1 MGQKKALNGSHLEV
15 FLALQH
21 NTEHDFDLSISN
33 VFLTFVQLL
42 QEIKK
47 KQKRGYA
54 FKFQIR
60 LKAFLEKFS
69 FENNKL
75 IKIEE
80 WFPSNTYTV
89 LDSIH
94 IRKKINTAI
103 RDIYKRY
110 DSFVQRGSGW
120 VLKKVSKFSVSI
132 MKFKLFQGG
141 CLSALLPREL
151 RKKCCCVSI
160 KNIPKNKCFFY
171 CVAAALYEN
180 TTKKNKYRK
189 SNQHDKIIEL
199 LPFDNMEGP
208 VSIRE
213 IKYLEKNSCVSVNV
227 YGYDKI
233 PYPYYISEFVKK
245 LYHVDVL
252 LHNNHYYLIRNMSTF
267 ASGEKSNRRKCYV
280 CQYCLCYFVK
290 KERYDLHVELC
301 VKGGHQYEFPHK
313 DAAQLNFSNY
323 SNIVPASFVMYCD
336 LEAMITK
343 EVKVNRGKIQTKSV
357 HVPVA
362 VGAITVCRPKKEF
375 GSLPMI
381 YTGADCIDVL
391 LQFIQSEV
399 SRVSNIL
406 KNVCVPCVMRPE
418 DKYMHKHAK
427 HCFMCRKKFSDFRHL
442 DKVRDHCHLSGKFR
456 ITLCSTCNLTCAK
469 RPPEIHLFF
478 HGLSNYDSHFIIQ
491 KLYNFSSTEIKIIP
505 KNTEKYLSFSVG
517 CVHFK
522 DSYQFLSESLAIL
535 VQNLMDKG
543 PDHFVYVNK
552 FIKDNEQRELM
563 KQKGI
568 FPYNYMKDVRVLR
581 KKHLPK
587 KEEFFNDL
595 TCQHITKDEYNFVQ
609 KVWDRFSCKTFQD
622 YMEIYLLADCLL
634 LCDVFENFR
643 SNCLQQYNIDPCYY
657 FSAPH
662 FTFDAFLRH
671 SSLTL
676 ELLSDINQYLFI
688 IKGIR
693 GGMSMV
699 SKRHAVANNKYV
711 EGYNSSKSSSFIL
724 YLDANNLYG
733 RAMQEYLPWKNFEW
747 MSPHQL
753 NYDFI
758 KRLEPEG
765 EVGCIIQCS
774 LEYPVALHD
783 HHSDYPLAPIKK
795 SIPYG
800 MLSPVARM
808 ICDKH
813 KLKRTT
819 NVEKLLATVEDKDF
833 YILHYRNLQLYV
845 SLGLRVKKVHAG
857 IIFKQGP
864 IMKSY
869 IDFNSEKR
877 AQATNKFD
885 TDFYKLLSNSLY
897 GKTIENPE
905 KRSKV
910 QLCSESSTYENYVG
924 KPNFKNAK
932 RINSKLVGVEMKYS
946 SIKINKPFYIGMSIL
961 DLSKWHMYNFHYNV
975 MKAIFGDRVHLLYT
989 DTDSF
994 IYEISSA
1001 DVYEELRP
1009 HARDYFDF
1017 SNYPENHMLKN
1028 SCNKKV
1034 PGKFKDESASKCIT
1048 EFVGLRSKMYSFMFV
1063 GKKDVS
1069 KAEVRVAKGVQK
1081 SVIFN
1086 DLRFSTYLNCLWND
1100 EVKEH
1105 NFKTIRSMKHSVA
1118 TYTQSKITLCPFEDK
1133 RYLLDAINSV
1143 PYGHYVLGC

>member
-15 FLALQH
+15 FLVPQH
-21 NTEHDFDLSISN
+21 GTEHDFDLSISN
-33 VFLTFVQLL
+33 LFLTFVQLL

-75 IKIEE
+75 IKIEA

-141 CLSALLPREL
+141 CLSTLLPREL
-151 RKKCCCVSI
+151 CKKCCCVSI

-171 CVAAALYEN
+171 CVAAALCEN

-381 YTGADCIDVL
+381 YMGADCIDVL

-456 ITLCSTCNLTCAK
+456 YTLCSTCNLTRAK

-552 FIKDNEQRELM
+552 FIKDDEQRELL

-581 KKHLPK
+581 KKHLLK

-595 TCQHITKDEYNFVQ
+595 TCQHITKDEYDFAQ

-622 YMEIYLLADCLL
+622 YIEIYLLADCLL

-783 HHSDYPLAPIKK
+783 YHSDYPLASIQK

-845 SLGLRVKKVHAG
+845 SLGLRVKKIHAG

-869 IDFNSEKR
+869 VDFNSEKR

-910 QLCSESSTYENYVG
+910 KLCSESSMYENYVG

-975 MKAIFGDRVHLLYT
+975 MKVIFGDRVHLLYT

-1048 EFVGLRSKMYSFMFV
+1048 EFVGLRSKMYSFTFDD
-1063 GKKDVS
+1063 KKDVS

>member
-15 FLALQH
+15 FLAPQH

-54 FKFQIR
+54 FKFQIC
-60 LKAFLEKFS
+60 LKAFLEKFP

-75 IKIEE
+75 IKIEA

-141 CLSALLPREL
+141 CLSTLLPREL
-151 RKKCCCVSI
+151 HKKHCCVCI

-171 CVAAALYEN
+171 CVVAALCEN

-267 ASGEKSNRRKCYV
+267 ASGEKSNRRKRYV

-313 DAAQLNFSNY
+313 EAAQLNFSNY
-323 SNIVPASFVMYCD
+323 SNIVPVSFVMYCN

-375 GSLPMI
+375 GSQPMI

-427 HCFMCRKKFSDFRHL
+427 HCFMCCKKFSNFHHL

-456 ITLCSTCNLTCAK
+456 YTLCSTCNLTRAK
-469 RPPEIHLFF
+469 RPPEIHIFF

-552 FIKDNEQRELM
+552 FIKDDEQRELL

-595 TCQHITKDEYNFVQ
+595 TCQHITKDEYDFAQ

-657 FSAPH
+657 FCAPH

-753 NYDFI
+753 NYDFS

-783 HHSDYPLAPIKK
+783 YHSDYPLAPIKK

-845 SLGLRVKKVHAG
+845 SLGIRVKKIHAG

-869 IDFNSEKR
+869 VDFNSEKR

-905 KRSKV
+905 KQSKV
-910 QLCSESSTYENYVG
+910 KLCSESSMYENYVG

-932 RINSKLVGVEMKYS
+932 RINSKLMGVEMKYS
-946 SIKINKPFYIGMSIL
+946 SIKINKPFNIGMSIL

-1034 PGKFKDESASKCIT
+1034 PGKCKDESASKCIT
-1048 EFVGLRSKMYSFMFV
+1048 EFVGLRSKMYSFMFDD
-1063 GKKDVS
+1063 KKDVS

-1081 SVIFN
+1081 CVIFN

>member
-1 MGQKKALNGSHLEV
+1 M
-15 FLALQH
+15 
-21 NTEHDFDLSISN
+21 
-33 VFLTFVQLL
+33 
-42 QEIKK
+42 
-47 KQKRGYA
+47 
-54 FKFQIR
+54 
-60 LKAFLEKFS
+60 
-69 FENNKL
+69 
-75 IKIEE
+75 
-80 WFPSNTYTV
+80 

-141 CLSALLPREL
+141 CLSTLLPREL

-171 CVAAALYEN
+171 CVAAALCEN

-456 ITLCSTCNLTCAK
+456 YTLCSTCNLTRAK

-535 VQNLMDKG
+535 VQNLMNKG

-552 FIKDNEQRELM
+552 FIKDDEQRELL

-595 TCQHITKDEYNFVQ
+595 TCQHITKDEYDFAQ

-699 SKRHAVANNKYV
+699 SKRHTVANNKYV

-783 HHSDYPLAPIKK
+783 YHSDYPLAPIKK

-819 NVEKLLATVEDKDF
+819 NVEKLLATVKDKDF

-845 SLGLRVKKVHAG
+845 SLGLRVKKIHAG

-869 IDFNSEKR
+869 VDFNSEKR

-910 QLCSESSTYENYVG
+910 KLCSESSTYENYVG

-975 MKAIFGDRVHLLYT
+975 MKAIFGDRVHLLYM

-1048 EFVGLRSKMYSFMFV
+1048 EFVGLRSKMYSFMFDD
-1063 GKKDVS
+1063 KKDVS

-1081 SVIFN
+1081 SVILN
-1086 DLRFSTYLNCLWND
+1086 DLRFSTYLNYLWND

>member
-1 MGQKKALNGSHLEV
+1 M
-15 FLALQH
+15 
-21 NTEHDFDLSISN
+21 
-33 VFLTFVQLL
+33 
-42 QEIKK
+42 
-47 KQKRGYA
+47 
-54 FKFQIR
+54 
-60 LKAFLEKFS
+60 
-69 FENNKL
+69 
-75 IKIEE
+75 
-80 WFPSNTYTV
+80 
-89 LDSIH
+89 
-94 IRKKINTAI
+94 
-103 RDIYKRY
+103 
-110 DSFVQRGSGW
+110 
-120 VLKKVSKFSVSI
+120 
-132 MKFKLFQGG
+132 
-141 CLSALLPREL
+141 
-151 RKKCCCVSI
+151 
-160 KNIPKNKCFFY
+160 
-171 CVAAALYEN
+171 
-180 TTKKNKYRK
+180 
-189 SNQHDKIIEL
+189 
-199 LPFDNMEGP
+199 
-208 VSIRE
+208 
-213 IKYLEKNSCVSVNV
+213 SVNV

-280 CQYCLCYFVK
+280 YQYCLCYFVK

-343 EVKVNRGKIQTKSV
+343 EMKVNRGKIQTKSV
-357 HVPVA
+357 HVPIA

-375 GSLPMI
+375 GSPPMI

-406 KNVCVPCVMRPE
+406 KNVCMPCNMRPE

-442 DKVRDHCHLSGKFR
+442 DKVRDHCHLLGKFR
-456 ITLCSTCNLTCAK
+456 YTLCSTCNLTRAK

-543 PDHFVYVNK
+543 PDHFVYINK
-552 FIKDNEQRELM
+552 FIKDDEQRELL

-568 FPYNYMKDVRVLR
+568 FPYNYIKDVRVLR
-581 KKHLPK
+581 KKHSPK

-595 TCQHITKDEYNFVQ
+595 TCQHITKDEYDFAQ

-699 SKRHAVANNKYV
+699 SKRHAVTNNKYV

-758 KRLEPEG
+758 KWLKPEG

-774 LEYPVALHD
+774 LEYPVALHNY
-783 HHSDYPLAPIKK
+783 HSDYPLAPLKK
-795 SIPYG
+795 SVPYG

-845 SLGLRVKKVHAG
+845 SLGLRVKKIHAG

-869 IDFNSEKR
+869 VDFNSEKR

-905 KRSKV
+905 KRSEV
-910 QLCSESSTYENYVG
+910 NLCSESSMYKNYVG

-961 DLSKWHMYNFHYNV
+961 DLSKWYMYNFHYNV
-975 MKAIFGDRVHLLYT
+975 MKAIFGDRVHLLYM

-1048 EFVGLRSKMYSFMFV
+1048 EFVGLRSKMYSFMFDD
-1063 GKKDVS
+1063 KKNVS

-1105 NFKTIRSMKHSVA
+1105 NFKTICSMKHSVA

-1133 RYLLDAINSV
+1133 RYLLDAINSL

>member
-1 MGQKKALNGSHLEV
+1 MTLHKKFGIDFRAKHFKITWKFIFWQTVYYCVMFLKILEV
-15 FLALQH
+15 
-21 NTEHDFDLSISN
+21 I
-33 VFLTFVQLL
+33 
-42 QEIKK
+42 
-47 KQKRGYA
+47 
-54 FKFQIR
+54 
-60 LKAFLEKFS
+60 
-69 FENNKL
+69 
-75 IKIEE
+75 
-80 WFPSNTYTV
+80 
-89 LDSIH
+89 
-94 IRKKINTAI
+94 
-103 RDIYKRY
+103 
-110 DSFVQRGSGW
+110 
-120 VLKKVSKFSVSI
+120 
-132 MKFKLFQGG
+132 
-141 CLSALLPREL
+141 
-151 RKKCCCVSI
+151 
-160 KNIPKNKCFFY
+160 
-171 CVAAALYEN
+171 
-180 TTKKNKYRK
+180 
-189 SNQHDKIIEL
+189 
-199 LPFDNMEGP
+199 
-208 VSIRE
+208 
-213 IKYLEKNSCVSVNV
+213 
-227 YGYDKI
+227 
-233 PYPYYISEFVKK
+233 
-245 LYHVDVL
+245 
-252 LHNNHYYLIRNMSTF
+252 
-267 ASGEKSNRRKCYV
+267 
-280 CQYCLCYFVK
+280 
-290 KERYDLHVELC
+290 
-301 VKGGHQYEFPHK
+301 
-313 DAAQLNFSNY
+313 
-323 SNIVPASFVMYCD
+323 
-336 LEAMITK
+336 
-343 EVKVNRGKIQTKSV
+343 
-357 HVPVA
+357 
-362 VGAITVCRPKKEF
+362 
-375 GSLPMI
+375 
-381 YTGADCIDVL
+381 
-391 LQFIQSEV
+391 
-399 SRVSNIL
+399 
-406 KNVCVPCVMRPE
+406 
-418 DKYMHKHAK
+418 
-427 HCFMCRKKFSDFRHL
+427 
-442 DKVRDHCHLSGKFR
+442 
-456 ITLCSTCNLTCAK
+456 
-469 RPPEIHLFF
+469 
-478 HGLSNYDSHFIIQ
+478 
-491 KLYNFSSTEIKIIP
+491 
-505 KNTEKYLSFSVG
+505 
-517 CVHFK
+517 
-522 DSYQFLSESLAIL
+522 
-535 VQNLMDKG
+535 
-543 PDHFVYVNK
+543 
-552 FIKDNEQRELM
+552 
-563 KQKGI
+563 
-568 FPYNYMKDVRVLR
+568 
-581 KKHLPK
+581 
-587 KEEFFNDL
+587 
-595 TCQHITKDEYNFVQ
+595 
-609 KVWDRFSCKTFQD
+609 
-622 YMEIYLLADCLL
+622 
-634 LCDVFENFR
+634 
-643 SNCLQQYNIDPCYY
+643 CLQQYNIDPCYY

-724 YLDANNLYG
+724 YLDANNLCG

-783 HHSDYPLAPIKK
+783 YHSDYPLAPIKK

-845 SLGLRVKKVHAG
+845 SLGLRVKKIHAG

-910 QLCSESSTYENYVG
+910 KLCSESSTYENYVG

-1048 EFVGLRSKMYSFMFV
+1048 EFVGLRSKMYSFMFDD
-1063 GKKDVS
+1063 KKYVS

-1086 DLRFSTYLNCLWND
+1086 DLRFSTYLN
-1100 EVKEH
+1100 
-1105 NFKTIRSMKHSVA
+1105 
-1118 TYTQSKITLCPFEDK
+1118 
-1133 RYLLDAINSV
+1133 
-1143 PYGHYVLGC
+1143 

>member
-15 FLALQH
+15 FLAPQH

-75 IKIEE
+75 IKIEA

-141 CLSALLPREL
+141 CLSTLLPREL

-171 CVAAALYEN
+171 CVAAALCEN

-323 SNIVPASFVMYCD
+323 SNIVPVSFVMYCD

-406 KNVCVPCVMRPE
+406 KNVYVPCVMRPE
-418 DKYMHKHAK
+418 DKYMHKRAK

-456 ITLCSTCNLTCAK
+456 YTLCSTCNLTRAK

-505 KNTEKYLSFSVG
+505 KNTEKYLSFSAG

-522 DSYQFLSESLAIL
+522 DSYQFLSESLAVL

-552 FIKDNEQRELM
+552 FIKDDEQRELL

-581 KKHLPK
+581 KKHLSK

-595 TCQHITKDEYNFVQ
+595 TCQHITKDEYDFAQ

-671 SSLTL
+671 HSLTL

-711 EGYNSSKSSSFIL
+711 EGYISSKSSSFIL

-783 HHSDYPLAPIKK
+783 YHSDYPLAPIKK

-819 NVEKLLATVEDKDF
+819 NVEELLATVEDKDF

-845 SLGLRVKKVHAG
+845 SLGLRVKKIHAG

-869 IDFNSEKR
+869 VDFNSEKR

-910 QLCSESSTYENYVG
+910 KLCSESSTYENYVG

-932 RINSKLVGVEMKYS
+932 RINSKLMGVEMKYS

-1048 EFVGLRSKMYSFMFV
+1048 EFVGLRSKMYSFMFDE
-1063 GKKDVS
+1063 KKDVS

-1086 DLRFSTYLNCLWND
+1086 DLRFSTYLNCLWNGK
-1100 EVKEH
+1100 VKEH
-1105 NFKTIRSMKHSVA
+1105 NFKTIPSMKHSVA